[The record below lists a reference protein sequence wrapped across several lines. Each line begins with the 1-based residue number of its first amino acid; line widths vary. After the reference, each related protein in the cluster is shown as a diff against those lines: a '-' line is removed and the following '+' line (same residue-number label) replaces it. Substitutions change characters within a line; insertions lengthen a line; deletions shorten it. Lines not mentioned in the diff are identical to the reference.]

1 MSRGRS
7 FLVVAMMVLVLW
19 GTGCAPKRVVQ
30 GVPQG
35 SPAKNT
41 SGEDPAK
48 AEAVDKAPRVTTS
61 GTVGSTGGESPR
73 VDRPDTLLPEP
84 EIIGR
89 SGVGALPAPR
99 PQGEPKQVYPDDLG
113 GRAADLA
120 RKQMGKQ
127 YQWGASG
134 PDKFDCSG
142 LVYYV
147 YGSLGVDLPRV
158 SGDQASAGKHVDQKN
173 LKPGDLVFFTLNGRG
188 IDHVG
193 IYLGKSKFVHAPRRY
208 MPVRTDS
215 LNNSWWRRKYKGARR
230 IG

>member
-1 MSRGRS
+1 MVFRKFMDRGLGP
-7 FLVVAMMVLVLW
+7 LVMAVMALALL
-19 GTGCAPKRVVQ
+19 GAGCAPKRVVK
-30 GVPQG
+30 GVPQD
-35 SPAKNT
+35 SSEKEAPA
-41 SGEDPAK
+41 EPA
-48 AEAVDKAPRVTTS
+48 VVGTTR
-61 GTVGSTGGESPR
+61 T
-73 VDRPDTLLPEP
+73 DAPDTLLPEP
-84 EIIGR
+84 EVIGR
-89 SGVGALPAPR
+89 SGVAVKPAPA
-99 PQGEPKQVYPDDLG
+99 PQGEPVQVYPDDIG
-113 GRAADLA
+113 NKAADLA
-120 RKQMGKQ
+120 RKQLGKQ

-147 YGSLGVDLPRV
+147 YGSLGVSLPRV
-158 SGDQASAGKHVDQKN
+158 SGQQAGAGKHVDQKE